1 MLMQGGGL
9 KSKYVLDQMHFHWGS
24 EHTVDGRR
32 YPLELHMVH
41 HDTRFA
47 TLSEALAAKTG
58 VAVVGVLF
66 HVSTKANEALE
77 NILAAVEEVA
87 DVAAKSAMI
96 PKILRADALLP
107 TNTSMY
113 FRYEGS
119 LTTPTCAESVVWTV
133 FTHTVS
139 ISFDQAEVFKKV
151 KSAHGSELTHNY
163 RSLQPLNSR
172 SLVYVAPIGGLE
184 GSPGAGVTIQ
194 PCVALLLA
202 VACLSKWFSN

>member
-87 DVAAKSAMI
+87 DVAAKSATI

-172 SLVYVAPIGGLE
+172 SLVYVAPIGDLE

-194 PCVALLLA
+194 PCVALLLV